1 MLATVERGFLF
12 HQHGYIGDISQSSA
26 GDKEGKDS
34 RTEIVNSV
42 SEIGDMVDF
51 LKNYPYV
58 TIDEYKW
65 RINPAM
71 VRVMQYDFTHVNYLS
86 DEEAEMRSA
95 RDITNEGLTNDLG
108 VRII

>member
-1 MLATVERGFLF
+1 M
-12 HQHGYIGDISQSSA
+12 
-26 GDKEGKDS
+26 
-34 RTEIVNSV
+34 NSV

-86 DEEAEMRSA
+86 DEEA
-95 RDITNEGLTNDLG
+95 
-108 VRII
+108 